1 MKHILMTG
9 FLGLIAAG
17 AGTVAVAQDQSQQG
31 TQAAQASSSNAAT
44 NKSEAMKDCMAR
56 QKANNT
62 GLTHLQMKTTCRNE
76 VKAQK
81 THTQG
86 NDLATGPQSGD
97 TQPKE

>member
-1 MKHILMTG
+1 MTG
-9 FLGLIAAG
+9 FLGLVTAG
-17 AGTVAVAQDQSQQG
+17 AGALAVAQDQSQQG
-31 TQAAQASSSNAAT
+31 TQATQDSSSHAAT
-44 NKSEAMKDCMAR
+44 DKSAAMKECMAR

-81 THTQG
+81 TRSQG